1 MIDITEAQLSGW
13 IAGWFLPFARI
24 GAFVMVAPLFGA
36 TFVPARIRIV
46 LSAGIAILVA
56 PWVAVPQDL
65 KLMSLDG
72 FALIGQQ
79 VLIGIA
85 LGFIAQ
91 LVFDAV
97 GLAGQLL
104 ANSMGLSFAFNVDPL
119 RGASTAAVGQ
129 FYVLVVTLL
138 FLVLDGHLALLSLLV
153 DGFRTMPISGPGL
166 TGEGLWSVIKIGGLL
181 FSGALQLALPG
192 LTALMVTNIA
202 FGLISRAAP
211 TLNIFALGFPIMI
224 IFGLLVLQ
232 IGLPGLQDGFTDLMT
247 QAMNEMRALQNLNT
261 VGGGR

>member
-1 MIDITEAQLSGW
+1 MIDITEAELSGW
-13 IAGWFLPFARI
+13 IAGWFLPFVRI
-24 GAFVMVAPLFGA
+24 GAFVMIAPLFGA
-36 TFVPARIRIV
+36 RFVPARIRIV
-46 LSAGIAILVA
+46 LAGAIAILIA
-56 PWVAVPQDL
+56 PWIAVPSDL
-65 KLMSLDG
+65 QLMSLEG

-79 VLIGIA
+79 ILIGLA

-104 ANSMGLSFAFNVDPL
+104 ANSMGLSFAFNIDPL

-129 FYVLVVTLL
+129 FYVVIVTLL

-153 DGFRTMPISGPGL
+153 EGFQSMPIDGPGL
-166 TGEGLWSVIKIGGLL
+166 GALGAWSVLRVGGLL

-192 LTALMVTNIA
+192 ITALMVTNIA

-224 IFGLLVLQ
+224 IFGLIVLQ
-232 IGLPGLQDGFTDLMT
+232 IGLPGLQDGFVDLMG
-247 QAMNEMRALQNLNT
+247 QAMNEMRAIQRLDVL
-261 VGGGR
+261 GGGR